1 MTGTQSLLCEML
13 SCGTLDLELLDR
25 VGYDW
30 DEVLEQLDWPDGEGL
45 NFNRLMRAIVD
56 VGIIHIKQA
65 VEDRICE
72 LEAVENERELDED
85 EAEEMESLRRLD
97 SDQDI
102 EGFFN
107 CLDTHVWC
115 RQNGSIYRR
124 YLSSAL
130 DSFED
135 NVGFFLTGGE
145 DDV

>member
-30 DEVLEQLDWPDGEGL
+30 DEVLERAEWPSVEID
-45 NFNRLMRAIVD
+45 FNVLMRAVVD
-56 VGIIHIKQA
+56 VGIINIRDA
-65 VEDRICE
+65 VNDRIGE
-72 LEAVENERELDED
+72 LEASQKAWEGLSDED
-85 EAEEMESLRRLD
+85 FEELEALRGLD
-97 SDQDI
+97 PDNDI
-102 EGFFN
+102 RSYHN
-107 CLDTHVWC
+107 CLDTHVWFEH
-115 RQNGSIYRR
+115 NGSIYRR

-145 DDV
+145 D

>member
-30 DEVLEQLDWPDGEGL
+30 DEVLEQLDWPDGEGF

-85 EAEEMESLRRLD
+85 EAEEMEALRRLD
-97 SDQDI
+97 PDQDI
-102 EGFFN
+102 ECFFN
-107 CLDTHVWC
+107 CLDTHVWF

>member
-30 DEVLEQLDWPDGEGL
+30 DEVLEQLDWPDGEGF

-85 EAEEMESLRRLD
+85 EAEEMESLRRLPY
-97 SDQDI
+97 S
-102 EGFFN
+102 
-107 CLDTHVWC
+107 V
-115 RQNGSIYRR
+115 
-124 YLSSAL
+124 
-130 DSFED
+130 SFH
-135 NVGFFLTGGE
+135 
-145 DDV
+145 

>member
-30 DEVLEQLDWPDGEGL
+30 DEVLEQLDWPDGEGF

-85 EAEEMESLRRLD
+85 EAEEMEALRRLD
-97 SDQDI
+97 PDQDI

-107 CLDTHVWC
+107 CLDTHVWF

-145 DDV
+145 D

>member
-30 DEVLEQLDWPDGEGL
+30 DEVLEQLDWPDGEGF
-45 NFNRLMRAIVD
+45 NFNRLMRAVVD

-85 EAEEMESLRRLD
+85 EAEEMEALRHLD
-97 SDQDI
+97 PDQDI

-107 CLDTHVWC
+107 CLDTHVWF

-145 DDV
+145 D

>member
-30 DEVLEQLDWPDGEGL
+30 DEVLEQLDWPDGEGF

-97 SDQDI
+97 PDQDI

-107 CLDTHVWC
+107 CLDTHVWF
-115 RQNGSIYRR
+115 RQNGSIYGR

>member
-25 VGYDW
+25 VGYYW
-30 DEVLEQLDWPDGEGL
+30 DEVLEQLDWPDGEGF

-97 SDQDI
+97 PDQDI

-107 CLDTHVWC
+107 CLDTHVWF

>member
-30 DEVLEQLDWPDGEGL
+30 DEVLELLDWPDGEGF
-45 NFNRLMRAIVD
+45 NFNRLMRAVVD

-85 EAEEMESLRRLD
+85 ESEEMESLRRLD
-97 SDQDI
+97 PDQDI

-107 CLDTHVWC
+107 CLDTHVWF

-130 DSFED
+130 DGFEE

-145 DDV
+145 D

>member
-30 DEVLEQLDWPDGEGL
+30 DEVLEQLDWPDGEGF

-85 EAEEMESLRRLD
+85 EAEEMESLRCLD
-97 SDQDI
+97 PDQDI

-107 CLDTHVWC
+107 CLDTHVWF

>member
-30 DEVLEQLDWPDGEGL
+30 DEVLEQLDWPDGEGFT
-45 NFNRLMRAIVD
+45 FNGLMRAVVG
-56 VGIIHIKQA
+56 VGIYP
-65 VEDRICE
+65 
-72 LEAVENERELDED
+72 
-85 EAEEMESLRRLD
+85 
-97 SDQDI
+97 DQDI

-107 CLDTHVWC
+107 CLDTHVWF
-115 RQNGSIYRR
+115 RQNGPVYRR

-145 DDV
+145 D